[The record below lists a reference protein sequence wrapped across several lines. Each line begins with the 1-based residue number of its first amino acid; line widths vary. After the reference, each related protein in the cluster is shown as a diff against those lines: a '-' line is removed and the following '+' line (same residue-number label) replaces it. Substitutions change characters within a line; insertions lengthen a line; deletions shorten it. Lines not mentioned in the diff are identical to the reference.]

1 MALTSGI
8 GSLAGYNTGGSV
20 PQVGGSGGTSAP
32 MTLEEFLEAFG
43 RSGNGLIGGLTGD
56 VAYKAYL
63 QALAASGGNVD
74 VTNGNITVKPRTLPS
89 YMSVNDD
96 GKILF
101 AEGTTNRQFIEAM
114 NLLGLLGTK
123 RPDGQTDYQWLLAWL
138 GDSPESGSETWLAHF
153 YGRPD
158 EAPDRGFL
166 SNTGEGALNSENKAT
181 MTRLLD
187 LLDNASVA
195 GGFTPNQSFINTYL
209 PPVVPGQSFTGES
222 VTRPVF
228 IGQPPTGGEAEA
240 PYYQASDVLVSSAEQ
255 PSLYDYNVD
264 PETGLGQFD
273 PYAPFERK
281 DPYTGKVDLLYPYK
295 PPPEVTILPVPPEEP
310 VTPIEPFAPPSTPVS
325 TAPTTTS
332 LTPTVPEAT
341 TPISTTPTTTP
352 VTPTVPEAT
361 TPVSTAPTTTSLTP
375 TVPEATTPS
384 GIVQGPPPGPTET
397 TDTVQAMLDYRPAMG
412 EYARAPNYKDIDPLL
427 HSRRRQISDLREF
440 LRGSRQD
447 VSTEDFLSAL
457 QQAQGRYGQ
466 GMTYDPAR
474 GLFSNISEA
483 ELARHREAQSV
494 PFGINPDQMTDVEQI
509 RAKMMGNRKL
519 RGQQEVTIGDRMY
532 FLDDGNVVSYQFRMP
547 EMGYTPTFNQ
557 GGIVSVADQNADR
570 VSGEGIE
577 SMLMTYKSPD
587 VVSRERSAATLR
599 RNLAKVAPRPT
610 AQGPVPT
617 MQQGIMPMAR

>member
-1 MALTSGI
+1 MGLTSGI

-20 PQVGGSGGTSAP
+20 PQVGGSGGLMGN
-32 MTLEEFLEAFG
+32 MTYEQFLEQMGRTGGGFFG
-43 RSGNGLIGGLTGD
+43 NLSNDLL
-56 VAYKAYL
+56 YKAYL
-63 QALAASGGNVD
+63 ASQGGNIGTKVLPDYLSINEDNRAVFAPGTTNSQFLSVLREMGVISEDDYSWLTQFFTPESGGNESWLVNRYGNPD
-74 VTNGNITVKPRTLPS
+74 ANIDRETFFAGNKGLNETNKGIMNR
-89 YMSVNDD
+89 
-96 GKILF
+96 LF
-101 AEGTTNRQFIEAM
+101 DAI
-114 NLLGLLGTK
+114 
-123 RPDGQTDYQWLLAWL
+123 
-138 GDSPESGSETWLAHF
+138 
-153 YGRPD
+153 
-158 EAPDRGFL
+158 
-166 SNTGEGALNSENKAT
+166 
-181 MTRLLD
+181 
-187 LLDNASVA
+187 DNASTA
-195 GGFTPNQSFINTYL
+195 GGFVPPQTFINTYL
-209 PPVVPGQSFTGES
+209 PPVVPGQGFTGES

-228 IGQPPTGGEAEA
+228 IGQPPTGGEAET

-273 PYAPFERK
+273 PYAPFETT
-281 DPYTGKVDLLYPYK
+281 DPYTGEVDLLYPYE
-295 PPPEVTILPVPPEEP
+295 PPPEVSIQPVPPTPP

-325 TAPTTTS
+325 TAPTTTP
-332 LTPTVPEAT
+332 LTPTVP
-341 TPISTTPTTTP
+341 
-352 VTPTVPEAT
+352 V
-361 TPVSTAPTTTSLTP
+361 
-375 TVPEATTPS
+375 ATTPS
-384 GIVQGPPPGPTET
+384 GIVQGPPPGPTEPTDPVQGPPPGPTET
-397 TDTVQAMLDYRPAMG
+397 TDPVQAMLDYRPAMG

-427 HSRRRQISDLREF
+427 HSRRSQISDLREF

-483 ELARHREAQSV
+483 ELARHREAQGV
-494 PFGINPDQMTDVEQI
+494 PFGINPDQMTDVERI

-532 FLDDGNVVSYQFRMP
+532 FLDDGNIVSYQFRMP

-577 SMLMTYKSPD
+577 SMLMTYKSPE
-587 VVSRERSAATLR
+587 VVSRERSLATLR

-610 AQGPVPT
+610 AQGPMPT

>member
-1 MALTSGI
+1 
-8 GSLAGYNTGGSV
+8 
-20 PQVGGSGGTSAP
+20 
-32 MTLEEFLEAFG
+32 MTREEFLEAYG
-43 RSGNGLIGGLTGD
+43 RSGDGLIGGLTGD
-56 VAYKAYL
+56 VAYEAYL
-63 QALAASGGNVD
+63 QAWGASGGNVD
-74 VTNGNITVKPRTLPS
+74 VTNRNVTVKPRTLPS
-89 YMSVNDD
+89 YMSVKDD

-114 NLLGLLGTK
+114 NLLGLLDTK

-158 EAPDRGFL
+158 EAADRGFL

-209 PPVVPGQSFTGES
+209 PPVVPGQGFTGES

-273 PYAPFERK
+273 PYAPFETT
-281 DPYTGKVDLLYPYK
+281 DPYTGEVDLLYPYE
-295 PPPEVTILPVPPEEP
+295 PPPEVSIQPVPPTPP
-310 VTPIEPFAPPSTPVS
+310 VTPIEPFPLPSMPVS
-325 TAPTTTS
+325 TA
-332 LTPTVPEAT
+332 
-341 TPISTTPTTTP
+341 PTTTP

-361 TPVSTAPTTTSLTP
+361 TPVSTAPTTTPVTP
-375 TVPEATTPS
+375 TVPEATTPIS
-384 GIVQGPPPGPTET
+384 TTPTTPPVTPTVPEATTPTTIVQEPPPGPTET
-397 TDTVQAMLDYRPAMG
+397 PDPVRAALDYRPAMG

-483 ELARHREAQSV
+483 ELARHREAQGV
-494 PFGINPDQMTDVEQI
+494 PFGINPDQMTDVERI

-532 FLDDGNVVSYQFRMP
+532 FLDDGNIVSYQFRMP

-577 SMLMTYKSPD
+577 SMLMTYKSPE